1 MRHKP
6 RLHKIMTNVEEVLHQ
21 KANNV
26 ASEESMSMSEYLR
39 HLLIQDLMLRQKLA
53 MEDLAGMAVA

>member
-1 MRHKP
+1 
-6 RLHKIMTNVEEVLHQ
+6 MTNVEYILHE

-26 ASEESMSMSEYLR
+26 AHEESMSMSEYLR